1 MRYIIWE
8 TIEMVI
14 GIGKFSVFVEGI
26 NLRVVGGVKIKEVL
40 FIFGLIYSQL
50 IIIGNNT
57 P

>member
-1 MRYIIWE
+1 
-8 TIEMVI
+8 MVI

-40 FIFGLIYSQL
+40 FIFGLVYSQL